1 MFQNNKK
8 LAIVVSA
15 VAVVL
20 LLVGVVVA
28 LLNSR
33 NSGQSAQNTTAGN
46 PLIESYKNDLP
57 KLAASASS
65 GTDAKAIRSY
75 AVALYATGDLESA
88 KEQYLKEKA
97 INPNDAVLYNNLG
110 NIYRDSGEYQNAVDA
125 YQKSID
131 LDKSQLNVYVNLA
144 NLYIYVLQKPDMGYG
159 VYLKGI
165 ENSPNN
171 KEALLLP
178 LANAYKDAG
187 LKDKAIDA
195 YNQILAL
202 DPNNSAV
209 KTILQSLK

>member
-1 MFQNNKK
+1 MSKK
-8 LAIVVSA
+8 TKIIISVISL
-15 VAVVL
+15 VVL
-20 LLVGVVVA
+20 IVIVLVA
-28 LLNSR
+28 IFIR
-33 NSGQSAQNTTAGN
+33 NSTNNSQKPVVGN
-46 PLIESYKNDLP
+46 PIVESYKNNLP
-57 KLAASASS
+57 ELAAKASNS
-65 GTDAKAIRSY
+65 TDAKVIRNY

-88 KEQYLKEKA
+88 KEQYLKEKE

-131 LDKSQLNVYVNLA
+131 LDKSQLNVYINLA

-178 LANAYKDAG
+178 LANAYKDGG
-187 LKDKAIDA
+187 LKDKAIET
-195 YNQILAL
+195 YNQILVI
-202 DPNNSAV
+202 DPSNTAV
-209 KTILQSLK
+209 KAILESLK